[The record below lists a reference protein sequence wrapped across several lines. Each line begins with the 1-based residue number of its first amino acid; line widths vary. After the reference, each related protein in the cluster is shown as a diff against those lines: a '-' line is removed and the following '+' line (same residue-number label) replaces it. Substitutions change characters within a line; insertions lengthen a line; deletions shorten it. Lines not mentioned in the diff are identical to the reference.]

1 MNDHIIIRPFAE
13 ADAPEV
19 RELFIRIN
27 RLLAPADLKDAFE
40 AYIVSA
46 LREEIDRI
54 SEYYGEKS
62 GAFWVAVIGIRVVGM
77 FGLEPSGPEAMELRR
92 MYVDPDWR
100 RRGIAQKMLQFAE
113 DHCRI
118 HHLSRLD
125 LSTSEVQS
133 EALSFYRNAGYQLVR
148 EEVAG
153 SPSNKT
159 VGGGIRRY
167 HFQKSL

>member
-1 MNDHIIIRPFAE
+1 MNEQIIIRPFTE

-19 RELFIRIN
+19 RALFIRIN

-40 AYIVSA
+40 TYIASA
-46 LREEIDRI
+46 LCQEIDRI
-54 SEYYGEKS
+54 PEYYNEKG
-62 GAFWVAVIGIRVVGM
+62 GAFWVAVIDARVVGM

-100 RRGIAQKMLQFAE
+100 RRGIARKMLQFAE
-113 DHCRI
+113 DHCRA

-133 EALSFYRNAGYQLVR
+133 DALSLYRNAGYQLVR
-148 EEVAG
+148 EEIADAA
-153 SPSNKT
+153 SNKT
-159 VGGGIRRY
+159 IGGGIRRY
-167 HFQKSL
+167 LFCKDV